1 MKKKSPVHPK
11 LYHDIVE
18 IDGSSTFYYVSN
30 FFNDSNKRIIQTEIR
45 NKINSNKKSYL
56 FKENT
61 IQFEMLKKYLKI
73 QKKVLEKRKKDRN
86 YDACKI
92 IESSINTIID
102 FKNEFDVWFEKNK

>member
-1 MKKKSPVHPK
+1 MKKKNPVHPK
-11 LYHDIVE
+11 LYLDIVE
-18 IDGSSTFYYVSN
+18 IDASSTFYYVSN

-45 NKINSNKKSYL
+45 DKINSNKKSYL